1 MLTHVEKIV
10 VSFSQTWAAWKEKFF
25 WKLQCFDNNGWNQ
38 TLETDK
44 LWKLFFLTE
53 TTYLLDSHL
62 IQVGFILFF
71 TSILVLK
78 ILYLEHEATKIGRI
92 PFLCKSL
99 QYFVFFCLFIVLK
112 AFSRHGA
119 WIMCKNGGIKQW
131 LFVFSIQSSNSR
143 QFIGPPFLSTSWTL
157 FNNLSFLNRLEYEG
171 CWLLVPNWYL

>member
-10 VSFSQTWAAWKEKFF
+10 VSFR
-25 WKLQCFDNNGWNQ
+25 KLGQPERKSFSENYNVLTTMD
-38 TLETDK
+38 EIK
-44 LWKLFFLTE
+44 LWKLTNFENYFSWRKQHTFLIRTW
-53 TTYLLDSHL
+53 YVLDLLAFNIHL
-62 IQVGFILFF
+62 
-71 TSILVLK
+71 TAENLVLE
-78 ILYLEHEATKIGRI
+78 YEATKIGRI

-119 WIMCKNGGIKQW
+119 WIICKNGGIKQW
-131 LFVFSIQSSNSR
+131 LFVFFIQSSNSR
-143 QFIGPPFLSTSWTL
+143 QFIGPPFLSTSWTR